1 MTIETITIIGI
12 VIQTSLFML
21 GGYSLVVRHDES
33 TKYLKTEM
41 HGMQQQLQKLSEVI
55 TQMAVQTIR
64 VDNLN
69 NQVTMLQKTVEEL
82 RRGTGWIGKG
92 SRTSVDGEYPE
103 G

>member
-41 HGMQQQLQKLSEVI
+41 QGMQHQLQKLSEVI

-82 RRGTGWIGKG
+82 RRGTGFVRGT
-92 SRTSVDGEYPE
+92 RTAVDGEYPE